1 MEYTVGKDQED
12 VARLVATEIGQLISK
27 KPDALIC
34 LCGGHTPLPVFKQL
48 ISDAGSNK
56 FPTDRFKFISL
67 DEWVGLGI
75 EDEGS
80 CKYDLSTHF
89 LNPMGITLGERAHFF
104 NGLNKNLEEECQ
116 KAQVFIEQNGGIDLV
131 LLGVGMNGHIGF
143 NEPGSKNTDG
153 IRVVEL
159 SDTSKE
165 VGQKYF
171 NQTYDLTHGITLG
184 IGDLLA
190 VERILVMAVGAHK
203 KEIVHQ
209 TVNGIESEDF
219 PVTLIRK
226 HQAIHLY
233 VDELAATKL
242 KEVDGC

>member
-1 MEYTVGKDQED
+1 MDYTVGKDQEE
-12 VARLVATEIGQLISK
+12 VARLVAAEIGQIISE

-48 ISDAGSNK
+48 IMDADSNK
-56 FPTDRFKFISL
+56 FPADRFKFISL

-75 EDEGS
+75 SDEGS

-89 LNPMGITLGERAHFF
+89 LTPMGIALGERAHFF
-104 NGLNKNLEEECQ
+104 NGLNENLEEECG
-116 KAQVFIEQNGGIDLV
+116 KAQAFITQHGGIDLV

-143 NEPGSKNTDG
+143 NEPGSKTTDG

-159 SDTSKE
+159 SKKSKE

-171 NQTYDLTHGITLG
+171 NKAYDLTHGITLG
-184 IGDLLA
+184 IGNLLEA
-190 VERILVMAVGAHK
+190 RKLVVMAIGGHK
-203 KEIVHQ
+203 KEIVNQ
-209 TVNGIESEDF
+209 TVNGLESEDF

-226 HQAIHLY
+226 HPAVHLY
-233 VDELAATKL
+233 VDELAATNL
-242 KEVDGC
+242 KEVSEC